1 MKTQAEKVWR
11 NMEQIKDPIR
21 SINNN
26 SDDYNEQYMKI
37 IFYSDDE
44 DVLWKNIK
52 IVVSVRSFFQW
63 GQQILFTNKFS

>member
-1 MKTQAEKVWR
+1 
-11 NMEQIKDPIR
+11 MEQNKDPIR

-44 DVLWKNIK
+44 DILWKNIK

>member
-1 MKTQAEKVWR
+1 
-11 NMEQIKDPIR
+11 MEQNKDPIR

-44 DVLWKNIK
+44 DVL
-52 IVVSVRSFFQW
+52 
-63 GQQILFTNKFS
+63 

>member
-1 MKTQAEKVWR
+1 MKTQAQKVWR
-11 NMEQIKDPIR
+11 NMEQNKDPIR

>member
-21 SINNN
+21 SLNNN

-44 DVLWKNIK
+44 DILWKNIK